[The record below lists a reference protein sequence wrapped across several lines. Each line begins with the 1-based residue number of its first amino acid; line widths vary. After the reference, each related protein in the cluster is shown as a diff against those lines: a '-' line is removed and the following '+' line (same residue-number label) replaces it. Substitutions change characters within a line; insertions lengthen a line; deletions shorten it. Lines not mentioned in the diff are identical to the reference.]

1 MKKAI
6 VMYDDMVKEGVSNEK
21 FRAKTGWPR
30 GFMKRYD
37 LSLRRKLSVAQ
48 KDPDKLI
55 DKLVSSALHICR
67 FASKHSHYAVDT
79 MPSSGQT
86 WFLLQLWTTQIKKL
100 TVKTTGHEKTR
111 VSVCLKPCFYSF
123 IY

>member
-21 FRAKTGWPR
+21 FRAKIGWPR

-48 KDPDKLI
+48 KDPDQLI

-67 FASKHSHYAVDT
+67 LASKHSHYAVDT

-100 TVKTTGHEKTR
+100 TVKTTGQ
-111 VSVCLKPCFYSF
+111 
-123 IY
+123 